1 MNNLQLINKINNDDV
16 DAVTNQETIQLLLE
30 KLKVQEELFN
40 EQKDQL
46 LNIQL
51 QTIALNQDKENVC

>member
-16 DAVTNQETIQLLLE
+16 DTVTNQETIQLLLE

-40 EQKDQL
+40 EQKEQL

-51 QTIALNQDKENVC
+51 QTIALNQDKVNVC

>member
-16 DAVTNQETIQLLLE
+16 DTVTNQETIQLLLE